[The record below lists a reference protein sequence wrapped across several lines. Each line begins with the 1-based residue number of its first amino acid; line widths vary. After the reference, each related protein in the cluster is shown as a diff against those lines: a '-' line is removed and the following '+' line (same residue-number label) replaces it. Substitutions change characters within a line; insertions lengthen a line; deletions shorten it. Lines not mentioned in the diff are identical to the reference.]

1 MGDMM
6 ALRPALNG
14 VDASMA
20 ESTRISRNLQSAKD
34 NPSKIEK
41 SAHEFEA
48 LLVGKWLEQAQQS
61 FATIPGGEEDKDAD
75 PGHDQLQSISIQALA
90 SSISKNGGLGIAKM
104 ILKSIH
110 ASDSP
115 PPVENKGQVGP
126 ENNTVEPNVIK

>member
-1 MGDMM
+1 MSDMM
-6 ALRPALNG
+6 ALRPALSG

-20 ESTRISRNLQSAKD
+20 ESTRISRNLQSVKD

-41 SAHEFEA
+41 SAYEFEA

-115 PPVENKGQVGP
+115 VPVESKGQIGQESTP
-126 ENNTVEPNVIK
+126 TEPNGIK